1 MKKQMIFM
9 GLLAALVFSSCS
21 SRKRVVYLQDMIPG
35 EEYPLELK
43 HEAKVQRDDRL
54 AIVVTC
60 KQPALAIPFNMQGGN
75 FSVNANGEVAQ
86 SGGVPATKGYRVD
99 INGNIDFPI
108 LGELCVEGMTVSQ
121 VKQLIQDRI
130 KEGGYIKDPIVSI
143 EFLNFKYTVLGAAGA
158 GSFSVEGDRIT
169 LLEAIAKSGDLPSN
183 ARLDRVL
190 VIREENGV
198 RKVYPHALR
207 SKDIFESPAYYL
219 QQNDIVYVEP
229 KYKKKDK
236 EDRAIQYGSLI
247 LSLSAA
253 VTSLFWVLK

>member
-1 MKKQMIFM
+1 MKKQMVFL
-9 GLLAALVFSSCS
+9 GLLAALVLSSCG

-35 EEYPLELK
+35 EEYPLEQK

-86 SGGVPATKGYRVD
+86 GGGVPATKGYRVD
-99 INGNIDFPI
+99 IKGNIDFPI
-108 LGELCVEGMTVSQ
+108 LGELYVEGMTVSQ

-158 GSFSVEGDRIT
+158 GTFSVEGDRIT

-198 RKVYPHALR
+198 RKVYPHDLR

-236 EDRAIQYGSLI
+236 EDRALQYGSLL
-247 LSLSAA
+247 LSLAA
-253 VTSLFWVLK
+253 AATSLFWVLK